1 MLTGSFLA
9 RQSKHLV
16 VLTSAPCGD
25 RPEPKQQVALAKE
38 RRRGEKDLR
47 EEEIWHLENVVS
59 KDLRG
64 CDVVSGDSSY
74 ISRYKSRLRRVEE
87 N

>member
-1 MLTGSFLA
+1 M
-9 RQSKHLV
+9 
-16 VLTSAPCGD
+16 
-25 RPEPKQQVALAKE
+25 ALAKE

-47 EEEIWHLENVVS
+47 EGEIWHLENVVS

>member
-1 MLTGSFLA
+1 MIDSHG
-9 RQSKHLV
+9 V
-16 VLTSAPCGD
+16 GEYNIGD
-25 RPEPKQQVALAKE
+25 IISINVMDRWRA
-38 RRRGEKDLR
+38 RGEKDLR

>member
-1 MLTGSFLA
+1 MGI
-9 RQSKHLV
+9 
-16 VLTSAPCGD
+16 

-47 EEEIWHLENVVS
+47 EGEIWHLENVVS